1 MFDQASSLRYDSPAG
16 WSSLVA
22 RWAHNPKVEGSNPS
36 PATKKIHLLSVL
48 ASLQMRSWTI
58 ALFVMLPSALF
69 GQSQG
74 VQPIKTSSSATRH
87 RDLTV
92 REAHALVKAF
102 QRDHGEDGYG
112 LDQYEVKDY
121 PGFQFFQAVPDP
133 PSGRIH
139 YPVDLRTGEVW
150 DEGPCEKL
158 KTRIVLDFVLVES
171 VTVLAM

>member
-1 MFDQASSLRYDSPAG
+1 M
-16 WSSLVA
+16 
-22 RWAHNPKVEGSNPS
+22 
-36 PATKKIHLLSVL
+36 L

-74 VQPIKTSSSATRH
+74 VQPIKTSSSATSR

-92 REAHALVKAF
+92 KQAHALVKAF

-158 KTRIVLDFVLVES
+158 TSPSLKKLQSAIRKRIGLTADEYRKIGRPCPFCEK
-171 VTVLAM
+171 